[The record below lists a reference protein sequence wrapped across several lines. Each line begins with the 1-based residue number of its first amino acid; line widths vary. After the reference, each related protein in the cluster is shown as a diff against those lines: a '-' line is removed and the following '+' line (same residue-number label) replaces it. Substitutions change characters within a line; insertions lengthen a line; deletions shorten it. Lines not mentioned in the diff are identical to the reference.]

1 MIARILE
8 CSLRQRALVLLLA
21 VALLGGGFYS
31 IAHLPID
38 AVPDLTGVQVQINT
52 EVPALAPEESEK
64 AVTRVIELEMQGLP
78 GVVELRSLTK
88 FGLSQV
94 TMNFADDAD
103 LYRARQLVAERLT
116 GVLDTLPPGCSPK
129 LAPISTGLGEIF
141 YYTLHWRAGATERP
155 AAESAALMALYDAQ
169 EYVVKPLLR
178 SIPGVAEINSNGG
191 QQRQVLVEPKLAALT
206 DAGLTVADLA
216 EVIRGNV
223 ENAGGGIVS
232 KDGQQL
238 TIRAAGRVQSPE
250 EIAELPVKFSAAVTP
265 LRVKDVATV
274 AVGAKY
280 RTGAATMDGS
290 EAVLGTVMMLA
301 GENARVICQR
311 VVPRLADVRDKL
323 PPGVELTVVYDRSEL
338 VDRTIGTV
346 QRNLFEGAVLVVV
359 VLMAL
364 LGNWRA
370 AFIVALAIP
379 LSFLFAITG
388 MVRFGISGNLMSLGA
403 VDFGLIID
411 GAVVMVENIVCHLA
425 HRQAHLRRPLT
436 HAERAHTVLTA
447 STQVGAPMFF
457 GVLII
462 TLVYLPILALSG
474 IEGKMFRPM
483 ALTVMLALG
492 GALLLALTLM
502 PVLCTLLLR
511 GRIAER
517 ENFLIRWAKAL
528 YRPALQLALRF
539 RWATIGG
546 AIALFAG
553 SVLVFFRL
561 GAEFVPKLDEGAITA
576 MVYRKVGMSLEE
588 SLAQELQ
595 AERIIRDR
603 FPEVTRVFSRIGT
616 SEVATD
622 PMAAN
627 ENDLYI
633 FYAPIED
640 WPKSAGRPTTKAELC
655 KAIEEAVNAEVP
667 GHNFEFAQP
676 IEMRFNEMLEG
687 SKSALSVKVF
697 GPDFDVLEKIAG
709 DIRDTIRT
717 LPGGDAELEV
727 DGRTSTLVLEVKRA
741 ALLRHNIASAEV
753 NRAVSAALGGE
764 TVGAMLEGH
773 RRRDIVVR
781 LPDSQRADF
790 ETIRALP
797 VRIGEEGLLPLGQL
811 IDLRTVQT
819 VEPIGHE
826 SGQRRVGLM
835 VNVEGRDMEGFV
847 HEAIARIK
855 ERVPMPAGYSFE
867 FGGTFKNL
875 SEARARLA
883 VVVPGAL
890 LLILSLI
897 FAAFRS
903 LRQTFIIATG
913 IPLALTG
920 GIFAL
925 LVRGMPFSITAAVGF
940 IALSG
945 VAVLNGLVMLTCFN
959 QLREEGRTVREAV
972 QEGALAR
979 LRPVLMTA
987 LVAALG
993 FIPMALAT
1001 GAGAEVQRPL
1011 ATVVI
1016 GGILS
1021 STFLTLILLP
1031 VLYAWLE
1038 REPHEEEVAPAL
1050 PLQEAAA
1057 SEEAEPAAF
1066 APGGERWV
1074 AIDPVI
1080 GRFALPDPKLS
1091 PHPRHTHE

>member
-1 MIARILE
+1 MIERILE
-8 CSLRQRALVLLLA
+8 FSMRQRTLVLLLA
-21 VALLGGGFYS
+21 VALLGGGLYS
-31 IAHLPID
+31 VTHLPID

-78 GVVELRSLTK
+78 GLEEMRSLTK

-94 TMNFADDAD
+94 TMNFKDGTD

-116 GVLDTLPPGCSPK
+116 GVLDALPPGCSPK

-141 YYTLHWRAGATERP
+141 YYTLHWRAGAKERP
-155 AAESAALMALYDAQ
+155 ANDADALMALYDAQ

-178 SIPGVAEINSNGG
+178 SVPGVAEINSNGG
-191 QQRQVLVEPKLAALT
+191 HQRQVLVEPKLAALT
-206 DAGLTVADLA
+206 NAGLTVADLA
-216 EVIRGNV
+216 DVIRGNV

-232 KDGQQL
+232 RDGRQF
-238 TIRAAGRVQSPE
+238 TIRAAGKVESPE
-250 EIAELPVKFSAAVTP
+250 EIAELPVKFGAAVEP
-265 LRVKDVATV
+265 MRVKDVALV
-274 AVGAKY
+274 AVGAKF
-280 RTGAATMDGS
+280 RTGAATMDGE

-301 GENARVICQR
+301 GENARIICQR
-311 VVPRLADVRDKL
+311 VVPRLTDVREKL
-323 PPGVELTVVYDRSEL
+323 PPGIELTVVYDRSEL

-346 QRNLFEGAVLVVV
+346 KHNLFEGAVLVVA

-370 AFIVALAIP
+370 ALIVALAIP

-388 MVRFGISGNLMSLGA
+388 MVKFGISGNLMSLGA

-411 GAVVMVENIVCHLA
+411 GAVVMVENIVCQLA
-425 HRQAHLRRPLT
+425 HRQAHLGRTLT
-436 HAERAHTVLTA
+436 NEERAHTVLNA
-447 STQVGAPMFF
+447 SKQVGNPMFF

-462 TLVYLPILALSG
+462 TLVYLPILALTG

-483 ALTVMLALG
+483 ALTVMLALA

-502 PVLCTLLLR
+502 PVLCTMLLR
-511 GRIAER
+511 GRIQEKD
-517 ENFLIRWAKAL
+517 NFLIRWAKAL
-528 YRPALQLALRF
+528 YEPSLRLALRF
-539 RWATIGG
+539 RWLTIGG

-553 SVLVFFRL
+553 SLLVFFRL

-576 MVYRKVGMSLEE
+576 MVYREVGMSLEE
-588 SLAQELQ
+588 SLAEELE
-595 AERIIRDR
+595 AERIIREQ

-622 PMAAN
+622 PMAPN

-633 FYAPIED
+633 FYKPLKE
-640 WPKSAGRPTTKAELC
+640 WPKTPARPKTKAELC
-655 KAIEEAVNAEVP
+655 KAIDEAVNAAIP

-709 DIRDTIRT
+709 DIRDTIKSV
-717 LPGGDAELEV
+717 PGGDAELEV
-727 DGRTSTLVLEVKRA
+727 DGRTSTLVLDVKRRELA
-741 ALLRHNIASAEV
+741 RRNIASAEV

-764 TVGAMLEGH
+764 TVGAMLEGN

-781 LPDSQRADF
+781 LPDAQRADF
-790 ETIRALP
+790 DSIRALP
-797 VRIGEEGLLPLGQL
+797 VRVGDVGILPLGQL
-811 IDLRTVQT
+811 VDLKTVKT

-826 SGQRRVGLM
+826 LGQRRVGLM
-835 VNVEGRDMEGFV
+835 VSVEGRDMEGFV
-847 HEAIARIK
+847 NEAIARIK
-855 ERVPMPAGYSFE
+855 ERVKIPESYSFE

-883 VVVPGAL
+883 IVVPSAL
-890 LLILSLI
+890 VLILVLI

-945 VAVLNGLVMLTCFN
+945 VAVLNGLVMLTYFN
-959 QLREEGRTVREAV
+959 QLREEGRSVREAV
-972 QEGALAR
+972 REGALAR

-993 FIPMALAT
+993 FIPMAIAT

-1038 REPHEEEVAPAL
+1038 RDANE
-1050 PLQEAAA
+1050 
-1057 SEEAEPAAF
+1057 EPAIPLRNYKTTEEDE
-1066 APGGERWV
+1066 APEPGE
-1074 AIDPVI
+1074 
-1080 GRFALPDPKLS
+1080 S
-1091 PHPRHTHE
+1091 PMLEPTSRH

>member
-1 MIARILE
+1 MIERILE
-8 CSLRQRALVLLLA
+8 FSMRQRALVLLLA
-21 VALLGGGFYS
+21 AALLGGGLYS
-31 IAHLPID
+31 VTHLPID

-78 GVVELRSLTK
+78 GVEEMRSLTK

-94 TMNFADDAD
+94 TMNFKDGTD

-116 GVLDTLPPGCSPK
+116 GVLDALPPGCSPK

-141 YYTLHWRAGATERP
+141 YYTLHWQAGAKERP
-155 AAESAALMALYDAQ
+155 ASEEDALMALYDAQ

-178 SIPGVAEINSNGG
+178 SVPGVAEINSNGG
-191 QQRQVLVEPKLAALT
+191 HQRQVLVEPKLDALT
-206 DAGLTVADLA
+206 NAGLTVADLA
-216 EVIRGNV
+216 GVIRGNV

-232 KDGQQL
+232 KDGRQL
-238 TIRAAGRVQSPE
+238 TIRAAGKVESPE
-250 EIAELPVKFSAAVTP
+250 EIAELPVKFGAAVQP
-265 LRVKDVATV
+265 MRVKDVATV

-311 VVPRLADVRDKL
+311 VVPRLADVREKL
-323 PPGVELTVVYDRSEL
+323 PPGIELTVVYDRSEL

-346 QRNLFEGAVLVVV
+346 KHNLFEGAVLVVV

-370 AFIVALAIP
+370 ALIVALAIP

-388 MVRFGISGNLMSLGA
+388 MVKYGISGNLMSLGA

-411 GAVVMVENIVCHLA
+411 GAVVMVENIVCQLA
-425 HRQAHLRRPLT
+425 HRQAHLRRALT
-436 HAERAHTVLTA
+436 PGERAHTVLSA
-447 STQVGAPMFF
+447 SKQVGNPMFF

-462 TLVYLPILALSG
+462 TLVYLPILALTG

-483 ALTVMLALG
+483 ALTVMLALA
-492 GALLLALTLM
+492 GALLLAVTLM
-502 PVLCTLLLR
+502 PVLCTMLLR
-511 GRIAER
+511 GRVE
-517 ENFLIRWAKAL
+517 EKDNFLIRWAKAL
-528 YRPALQLALRF
+528 YEPSLRVALRL
-539 RWATIGG
+539 RWLTVGG
-546 AIALFAG
+546 AVALFAV
-553 SVLVFFRL
+553 SVFVFFRL

-576 MVYRKVGMSLEE
+576 MVYREVGMSLEE
-588 SLAQELQ
+588 SLAQELK
-595 AERIIRDR
+595 AEQLIREK

-622 PMAAN
+622 PMAPN

-633 FYAPIED
+633 FYKPLKE
-640 WPKSAGRPTTKAELC
+640 WPKTPGRPTTKADLC
-655 KAIEEAVNAEVP
+655 KAIEAAVNAAIP

-697 GPDFDVLEKIAG
+697 GPDFDMLERVAG
-709 DIRDTIRT
+709 DIRKTIKSV
-717 LPGGDAELEV
+717 PGGDAELEV
-727 DGRTSTLVLEVKRA
+727 DGRTSTLVLDVKRA
-741 ALLRHNIASAEV
+741 ELLRRNIASAEV

-764 TVGAMLEGH
+764 TVGAMLEGN

-781 LPDSQRADF
+781 LPDTQRADF
-790 ETIRALP
+790 DTIRALP
-797 VRIGEEGLLPLGQL
+797 VRVGDVGILPLGQL
-811 IDLRTVQT
+811 VDLKTVKT

-826 SGQRRVGLM
+826 LGQRRVGLM
-835 VNVEGRDMEGFV
+835 VSVEGRDMEGFV
-847 HEAIARIK
+847 NEAIARIK
-855 ERVPMPAGYSFE
+855 ERVKIPEGYTFE

-883 VVVPGAL
+883 IVVPSAL
-890 LLILSLI
+890 VLILALI

-945 VAVLNGLVMLTCFN
+945 VAVLNGLVMLTYFN

-972 QEGALAR
+972 REGALAR

-993 FIPMALAT
+993 FIPMAIAT

-1038 REPHEEEVAPAL
+1038 RDANEETGGKPTDEDESDEDEALELATAPHH
-1050 PLQEAAA
+1050 
-1057 SEEAEPAAF
+1057 
-1066 APGGERWV
+1066 G
-1074 AIDPVI
+1074 
-1080 GRFALPDPKLS
+1080 
-1091 PHPRHTHE
+1091 

>member
-8 CSLRQRALVLLLA
+8 FSMRQRTLVLLCA
-21 VALLGGGFYS
+21 VALLGGGLYS
-31 IAHLPID
+31 VTHLPID

-78 GVVELRSLTK
+78 GVIEMRSLTK

-94 TMNFADDAD
+94 TMNFESHTDIF
-103 LYRARQLVAERLT
+103 RARQLVAERLT
-116 GVLDTLPPGCSPK
+116 GLMDSLPPGCSPK

-141 YYTLHWRAGATERP
+141 YYTLNWRAGAKERP
-155 AAESAALMALYDAQ
+155 ADEADALMALYDTQ
-169 EYVVKPLLR
+169 EYVVKPMLR

-191 QQRQVLVEPKLAALT
+191 HRRQVLVEPRLDALT
-206 DAGLTVADLA
+206 NAGLTVADLA
-216 EVIRGNV
+216 DVIRGNV

-232 KDGQQL
+232 KDGRQL
-238 TIRAAGRVQSPE
+238 TIRAAGKVQSPE
-250 EIAELPVKFSAAVTP
+250 EIAELPVKFGAAVQP
-265 LRVKDVATV
+265 MRVKDVATV

-301 GENARVICQR
+301 GENARIICQR
-311 VVPRLADVRDKL
+311 VVPRLADVREKL
-323 PPGVELTVVYDRSEL
+323 PPGVDLTVVYDRSEL

-346 QRNLFEGAVLVVV
+346 KHNLFECAVLVVV

-370 AFIVALAIP
+370 ALIVALAIP
-379 LSFLFAITG
+379 LSFLFAISG
-388 MVRFGISGNLMSLGA
+388 MVKYGISGNLMSLGA

-411 GAVVMVENIVCHLA
+411 GAVVMVENIVCQLA
-425 HRQAHLRRPLT
+425 HRQAHLGRTLT
-436 HAERAHTVLTA
+436 SEERAHTVLNA
-447 STQVGAPMFF
+447 SKQVGNPMFF

-462 TLVYLPILALSG
+462 TLVYLPILALTG
-474 IEGKMFRPM
+474 VEGKMFRPM

-492 GALLLALTLM
+492 GALLLGLTLM
-502 PVLCTLLLR
+502 PVLCSMLLR
-511 GRIAER
+511 GRIQEKD
-517 ENFLIRWAKAL
+517 NFLIRGAKAIYEPSL
-528 YRPALQLALRF
+528 KIALRF
-539 RWATIGG
+539 RWLTMGG
-546 AIALFAG
+546 AVALFAV

-576 MVYRKVGMSLEE
+576 MVYREVGMSLEE
-588 SLAQELQ
+588 SLAQELK
-595 AERIIRDR
+595 AEQIIREK
-603 FPEVTRVFSRIGT
+603 FPEVTRVFARIGT

-622 PMAAN
+622 PMAPN

-633 FYAPIED
+633 FYKPLKE
-640 WPKSAGRPTTKAELC
+640 WPRTPGRPATKAELC
-655 KAIEEAVNAEVP
+655 KAIEDTVNAEVP
-667 GHNFEFAQP
+667 GHKFEFAQP

-697 GPDFDVLEKIAG
+697 GPDFDVLEKVG
-709 DIRDTIRT
+709 GEIRDTIKGVR
-717 LPGGDAELEV
+717 GGDAEMEV
-727 DGRTSTLVLEVKRA
+727 DGRTSTLVLDVKRKE
-741 ALLRHNIASAEV
+741 LLRRNIASAEV
-753 NRAVSAALGGE
+753 NRAVSAALGGD
-764 TVGAMLEGH
+764 TVGAMLEGN

-781 LPDSQRADF
+781 LPDSERADF
-790 ETIRALP
+790 DVIRALP
-797 VRIGEEGLLPLGQL
+797 VRVGDLGIIPLGQL
-811 IDLRTVQT
+811 VDLKTVKT
-819 VEPIGHE
+819 VEPITHE
-826 SGQRRVGLM
+826 FGQRRVGLM
-835 VNVEGRDMEGFV
+835 VSVEGRDMEGFV
-847 HEAIARIK
+847 NEAIARIK
-855 ERVPMPAGYSFE
+855 ERVKMPEGYTFE

-875 SEARARLA
+875 SEARARLG
-883 VVVPGAL
+883 VVVPSAL
-890 LLILSLI
+890 FLILVLI

-945 VAVLNGLVMLTCFN
+945 VAVLNGLVMLTYFN

-972 QEGALAR
+972 REGALAR

-993 FIPMALAT
+993 FIPMAIAT

-1038 REPHEEEVAPAL
+1038 KEPGEKSAPK
-1050 PLQEAAA
+1050 QKKR
-1057 SEEAEPAAF
+1057 EEAEAQPLK
-1066 APGGERWV
+1066 EREEELEPMLVRSIQGV
-1074 AIDPVI
+1074 AQ
-1080 GRFALPDPKLS
+1080 
-1091 PHPRHTHE
+1091 